1 MVNICRSP
9 LFFVNPSKKGERKR
23 LADWLWLSFYFSP
36 TTATKLVSTSLE
48 TYIFFLPSTP
58 TLNLLLAT
66 LSSAMKSTTGFSSIV
81 FAGCPPLYLFWSS
94 FAEQISSRVSWHHRE
109 GNLTGITSKKYCTTA
124 VDIHMKTVN
133 DTRAF
138 LPSMEMIR
146 IHNLK
151 TDNQEYKI
159 QRVQTKQK
167 VRRRKNRVKTNK
179 IKIMKS
185 ANDTYAS
192 KVVSKCQKQLLS

>member
-1 MVNICRSP
+1 
-9 LFFVNPSKKGERKR
+9 
-23 LADWLWLSFYFSP
+23 
-36 TTATKLVSTSLE
+36 
-48 TYIFFLPSTP
+48 
-58 TLNLLLAT
+58 
-66 LSSAMKSTTGFSSIV
+66 
-81 FAGCPPLYLFWSS
+81 
-94 FAEQISSRVSWHHRE
+94 
-109 GNLTGITSKKYCTTA
+109 
-124 VDIHMKTVN
+124 MKTVN